1 MRKAIKRHRQFEKN
15 FRKRIA
21 TDAKLLGQFDD
32 RLRLFM
38 DGVRGVPLNDH
49 ALTGQ
54 LAGYR
59 AFSVSGDV
67 RVIYIETEADII
79 FLDIGTHSQVYGG

>member
-21 TDAKLLGQFDD
+21 KDPKLMAQFEERVGQF
-32 RLRLFM
+32 LE
-38 DGVRGVPLNDH
+38 GVRGAPLNDH

-59 AFSVSGDV
+59 AFSVTGDV
-67 RVIYIETEADII
+67 RVVYVETESDVI
-79 FLDIGTHSQVYGG
+79 FLDIGTHNQVYGA

>member
-21 TDAKLLGQFDD
+21 TDAKLLAQFED
-32 RLRLFM
+32 RFRLFLE
-38 DGVRGVPLNDH
+38 GVREAPINDH

-67 RVIYIETEADII
+67 RVIYIETEANII
-79 FLDIGTHSQVYGG
+79 FLDIGTHNQVYGG